1 MYALKSTLFHLFL
14 EQHQFVT
21 QKKLAQDQHTPI
33 GHVLATVKTQIQIIL
48 AEYWCYFTWVENIL
62 NPAKNI

>member
-21 QKKLAQDQHTPI
+21 QKKIAQDQHTPI
-33 GHVLATVKTQIQIIL
+33 GHVLATVKTQIEISL
-48 AEYWCYFTWVENIL
+48 AEYWGNL
-62 NPAKNI
+62 S